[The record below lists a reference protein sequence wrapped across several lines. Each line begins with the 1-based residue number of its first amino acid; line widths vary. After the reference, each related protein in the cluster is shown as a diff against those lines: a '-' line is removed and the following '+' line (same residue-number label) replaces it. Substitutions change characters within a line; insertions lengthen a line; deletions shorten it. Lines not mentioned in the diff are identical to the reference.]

1 MSWLEKLH
9 QTYERCAGHEPDGG
23 EKLMPVAHS
32 TQNAHIEITVDG
44 AGNFR
49 RAQVINKIETV
60 IPATEKS
67 ATRASGE
74 AAHALADK
82 VQYVARDYPEF
93 GGQKNGYF
101 LSYLAQLEI
110 WCASE
115 ARHPKAQAVLDYVKK
130 GAVVADLL
138 KAKVLVAGDGVLLT
152 AWDGSDPEPLIFK
165 QLTAKIEGDE
175 KVKDQGDAFVRW
187 IVEAAPGQPGTD
199 TWTDSSLHSAWVRY
213 FTGQQTTHNTCMVVG
228 GLQEVAV
235 ASLHP
240 ARLRN
245 PADKAKLISSNDTSG
260 FTFRGRFHTAGEAV
274 SVGFDITQKA
284 HNALRWLIRRQS
296 YRHAEQVI
304 VSWSVGGEE
313 VPDLLAD
320 TFDLAAK
327 FNLHL
332 DNESAD
338 TAQAF
343 ALQLKKSISGYAAK
357 LAPTADIVVMG
368 LDSTGGLQGRMAIT
382 YYRELLGSE
391 FLDRVET
398 WHNKMTWPQN
408 FGANKHFIG
417 APAPKDIA
425 EAAFGRR
432 LDDKLKK
439 STVERL
445 LPCIVDG
452 QQIPRDLLV
461 ATSRR
466 VSNRGAF
473 KSTEHWDWEKCL
485 GIACA
490 LFKAYHIERNYQMA
504 LEQDRT
510 TRDYLYG
517 CLLAVAEDIES
528 QALRVANEKRDTMA
542 ARLMQRFSDRPFSTW
557 KTIEL
562 ALAPYQSRL
571 RAQRGGLMF
580 KRQQLL
586 DDTMGKFTVDD
597 FTNDAPLTG
606 EFLLGYHCQR
616 QNLRFPKATPGDDSA
631 IATDE

>member
-1 MSWLEKLH
+1 
-9 QTYERCAGHEPDGG
+9 
-23 EKLMPVAHS
+23 
-32 TQNAHIEITVDG
+32 
-44 AGNFR
+44 
-49 RAQVINKIETV
+49 
-60 IPATEKS
+60 
-67 ATRASGE
+67 
-74 AAHALADK
+74 
-82 VQYVARDYPEF
+82 
-93 GGQKNGYF
+93 
-101 LSYLAQLEI
+101 
-110 WCASE
+110 
-115 ARHPKAQAVLDYVKK
+115 
-130 GAVVADLL
+130 
-138 KAKVLVAGDGVLLT
+138 
-152 AWDGSDPEPLIFK
+152 
-165 QLTAKIEGDE
+165 
-175 KVKDQGDAFVRW
+175 
-187 IVEAAPGQPGTD
+187 
-199 TWTDSSLHSAWVRY
+199 VRY

-327 FNLHL
+327 FNLQL

-382 YYRELLGSE
+382 FYRELLGSE

-452 QQIPRDLLV
+452 QQIPRDLVV

-466 VSNRGAF
+466 ASNRSAF
-473 KSTEHWDWEKCL
+473 KPTERWDWEKCL

-517 CLLAVAEDIES
+517 CLLAIAEDIERH
-528 QALRVANEKRDTMA
+528 ALRVANENEKRDTMA
-542 ARLMQRFSDRPFSTW
+542 ARLMQRFSDHPFSTW

-580 KRQQLL
+580 KRDQLL
-586 DDTMGKFTVDD
+586 DDTMGKFAIND
-597 FTNDAPLTG
+597 FTNDTPLTC

-616 QNLRFPKATPGDDSA
+616 QNLRLSKATPNDDSV
-631 IATDE
+631 IDTNE